1 MTKKEQQRYDKTI
14 EEIAESLTMDAWK
27 KANDITEG
35 VYLDILLRLRSII
48 DVKVGYIQERKRKDA
63 SK

>member
-35 VYLDILLRLRSII
+35 VYLDILMRMRSMI
-48 DVKVGYIQERKRKDA
+48 DVKIGYIQERNKEKL
-63 SK
+63 K